1 MSAAPRPAAELLAAL
16 EANLAEHEAV
26 LVAFSA
32 GVDSTLVLA
41 VAARVLGDRALGV
54 MGTSPSVPP
63 AEIEEG
69 RQLAAALGA
78 RLELVPTHEL
88 DDPRYAANPDDRC
101 FHCKHELYDVCQR
114 VAAERGLSTIL
125 NGTNADDPG
134 DHRPGLVAADQAGVR
149 SPLLECGLT
158 KAEVRV
164 VARALGLPN
173 WDKPALACLAS
184 RLPHGT
190 TVTAER
196 LAAVDRV
203 EIALRAL
210 GFRQVRAR
218 HHGDEV
224 RLEVEAER
232 VAELR
237 GRLDDPALT
246 AALERSGFRRVS
258 VADDGY
264 RTGRLNPTG
273 PGPTLSP

>member
-1 MSAAPRPAAELLAAL
+1 MSDAAPRTAPQLLAAL
-16 EANLAEHEAV
+16 SANVSGHDGA

-41 VAARVLGDRALGV
+41 VATRVLGPRALAV

-63 AEIEEG
+63 AEIAEG
-69 RQLAAALGA
+69 KRLAAAVGA
-78 RLELVPTHEL
+78 TLLLVPTHEL
-88 DDPRYAANPDDRC
+88 DDPRYAANPVDRC

-114 VAAERGLSTIL
+114 VAAERGIRTIF

-158 KAEVRV
+158 KAEVRLA
-164 VARALGLPN
+164 ARALDLPN

-190 TVTAER
+190 AVTAER
-196 LAAVDRV
+196 LAAVDAV
-203 EIALRAL
+203 EIALRTL

-224 RLEVEAER
+224 RLEVETER
-232 VAELR
+232 VAELSAR
-237 GRLDDPALT
+237 ADDPALL
-246 AALERSGFRRVS
+246 AAVRAAGFARLT

-264 RTGRLNPTG
+264 RTGRLNPT
-273 PGPTLSP
+273 